1 MNKTLKET
9 IIDTIIHDL
18 EALDFN
24 SKEARDVVSKAL
36 DETLSQKDL
45 ELKEMIEGMK
55 ANTRFMSKTDIRSI
69 EETKGYNQFADDLL
83 AKLTKE

>member
-1 MNKTLKET
+1 MNETTKET

-36 DETLSQKDL
+36 DEISSQKDL
-45 ELKEMIEGMK
+45 ELKEIVE
-55 ANTRFMSKTDIRSI
+55 NLTYYHNDIAVTEIDWGVDYIRV
-69 EETKGYNQFADDLL
+69 DDLL